1 MRNCDLFRYHF
12 VMKVLVQGISHLSRS
27 AHDSWI
33 EDNLHI
39 FDSGTFPPPLLLP
52 PLLLVCLTS
61 SPHIGVL
68 FDDGGADWQLNTTLT
83 MSSSPT
89 SVLGK
94 DNEHEV
100 PCESEGE

>member
-1 MRNCDLFRYHF
+1 MIHESN
-12 VMKVLVQGISHLSRS
+12 I
-27 AHDSWI
+27 
-33 EDNLHI
+33 NLHI
-39 FDSGTFPPPLLLP
+39 FESGTFPPPLLP
-52 PLLLVCLTS
+52 PPLLLLLVCLTS
-61 SPHIGVL
+61 SPHTGVL

-100 PCESEGE
+100 P